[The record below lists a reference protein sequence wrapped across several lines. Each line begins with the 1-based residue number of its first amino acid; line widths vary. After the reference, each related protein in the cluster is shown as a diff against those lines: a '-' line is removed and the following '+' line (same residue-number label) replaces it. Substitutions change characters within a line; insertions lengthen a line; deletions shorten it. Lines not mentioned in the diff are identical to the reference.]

1 MFDRYPE
8 AGPLYWFKNSKL
20 NKDEIFIYDEK
31 KNLSLKELR
40 QIQNLGFNFKY
51 LKKQRRRC
59 KSI

>member
-31 KNLSLKELR
+31 
-40 QIQNLGFNFKY
+40 
-51 LKKQRRRC
+51 
-59 KSI
+59 SIFERTKANSKFRL